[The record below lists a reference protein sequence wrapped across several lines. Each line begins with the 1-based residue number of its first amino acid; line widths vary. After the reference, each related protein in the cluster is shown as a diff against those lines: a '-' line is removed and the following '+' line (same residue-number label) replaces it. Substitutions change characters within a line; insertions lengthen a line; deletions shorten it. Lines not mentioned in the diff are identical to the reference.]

1 MGLLSR
7 IGARA
12 PSVLGGLGVAGL
24 LFFGALAGN
33 PAGQEGIPSQQNP
46 HRSSPFG
53 PETPLDPTF
62 ADRQLR
68 VLNAERQKS
77 MVSDAEKLLKLAQEL
92 NAEIQTA
99 NPDTELR
106 KISDIEKLARNVKQ
120 KMSTSLVGGPSFH
133 DPTAPLFR

>member
-1 MGLLSR
+1 MGYF
-7 IGARA
+7 GGVCARGQ
-12 PSVLGGLGVAGL
+12 SLLGGLGIAGL
-24 LFFGALAGN
+24 LLLGSLAAN
-33 PAGQEGIPSQQNP
+33 PAGQEGIPNP
-46 HRSSPFG
+46 VRPRPSSPFG
-53 PETPLDPTF
+53 QESPLDPAF

-77 MVSDAEKLLKLAQEL
+77 MVSDTQKLLKLAQEL

-99 NPDTELR
+99 NPDSEIR

-133 DPTAPLFR
+133 DPDNPLFR